1 MTADVILVNVGLV
14 FVLEFRPHIRSVF
27 LVISGTVQ
35 RTVVELAISCVRHNS
50 ERVHDPR
57 MDFKTEVTFGLVE
70 VPNRNN
76 LFASNISQV
85 LDHFRLGAF
94 RQKPNDYLV
103 FVSHGV
109 HQILPQNFT
118 LVNQK
123 MKKNA

>member
-1 MTADVILVNVGLV
+1 MTADVILVFVGLV
-14 FVLEFRPHIRSVF
+14 FVLEFSTNIGSV
-27 LVISGTVQ
+27 LLMISGAVQ
-35 RTVVELAISCVRHNS
+35 RTVVELAISCVGHNS
-50 ERVHDPR
+50 ERLHDPR
-57 MDFKTEVTFGLVE
+57 MDFKTDFGLVE
-70 VPNRNN
+70 SANRND
-76 LFASNISQV
+76 LFASNITQV
-85 LDHFRLGAF
+85 FDHFRFSAF